1 MFPWLAQGH
10 INPFV
15 HLSRGL
21 AQQGV
26 KVSFLSTPVNISRV
40 KPLLQH
46 HRIELLEL
54 PLPFVDGL
62 PSGAESTADIP
73 KEMTSLLHKAFD
85 GLEKPFQILL
95 QCLSPDYVMHDLV
108 HCGTP
113 RVAAK
118 LGIPTIVFVVYNP
131 MGCGYMLAPDRRD
144 KERMTVEELSIPPPN
159 YPSSPISWRVYEARS
174 ILGVFKGNIIDRAWE
189 CFDGCCAIAIKSCF
203 EMEDKYMEYIQRFT
217 GKPVISVGPL
227 LPDLPKQ
234 GAGGEDEES
243 FCLRWLEKQQRSS
256 VVFVS
261 FGSES
266 FLTKEQI
273 HQLAL
278 GLEASRQPFLWSLRF
293 PRQSDEG
300 DQEARV
306 RASSLPE
313 GFESRSG
320 ERGIVVGG
328 WLPQPKILSH
338 PSIGCYLTHSGWSSV
353 MEALCFGLPLVLL
366 PIKIDQPLNARQV
379 ADELKTG
386 VEIDRGCDGSFSKEE
401 ICKCVRLVMVEEEGK
416 RVRSKAEEMRNTIL
430 LNHDHQQEYIQNFIQ
445 HLNGFAST
453 KTL

>member
-1 MFPWLAQGH
+1 MEMDMDGHNEKQKQKQLHILMFPWLAEGH

-15 HLSRGL
+15 HLSKGL

-26 KVSFLSTPVNISRV
+26 KVSLVSTPVNISRV

-73 KEMTSLLHKAFD
+73 IEMTSLLHKAFD
-85 GLEKPFQILL
+85 RLEKPFQSLL

-234 GAGGEDEES
+234 GGGGEDEES
-243 FCLRWLEKQQRSS
+243 FCLRFSIL
-256 VVFVS
+256 
-261 FGSES
+261 
-266 FLTKEQI
+266 
-273 HQLAL
+273 
-278 GLEASRQPFLWSLRF
+278 PRF
-293 PRQSDEG
+293 KPR
-300 DQEARV
+300 
-306 RASSLPE
+306 
-313 GFESRSG
+313 F
-320 ERGIVVGG
+320 
-328 WLPQPKILSH
+328 
-338 PSIGCYLTHSGWSSV
+338 
-353 MEALCFGLPLVLL
+353 
-366 PIKIDQPLNARQV
+366 
-379 ADELKTG
+379 
-386 VEIDRGCDGSFSKEE
+386 
-401 ICKCVRLVMVEEEGK
+401 
-416 RVRSKAEEMRNTIL
+416 
-430 LNHDHQQEYIQNFIQ
+430 
-445 HLNGFAST
+445 
-453 KTL
+453 